1 MEVIICIIALIII
14 NWNIWDQQSK
24 QASMQR
30 QLETQHQQIQALKV
44 RLEALEPKDEVETF
58 MEKINKTFKQ

>member
-1 MEVIICIIALIII
+1 MEAIICIIALIII

-30 QLETQHQQIQALKV
+30 QLETQHQQIQALKA
-44 RLEALEPKDEVETF
+44 RLEALEPKDEVDQFRELLN
-58 MEKINKTFKQ
+58 KI

>member
-14 NWNIWDQQSK
+14 NWNIWDQQ
-24 QASMQR
+24 
-30 QLETQHQQIQALKV
+30 IQALKA

-58 MEKINKTFKQ
+58 VDKEISKK

>member
-30 QLETQHQQIQALKV
+30 QLETQHQQIQALKA
-44 RLEALEPKDEVETF
+44 RLTALEPKDEVDKF
-58 MEKINKTFKQ
+58 METINKI

>member
-30 QLETQHQQIQALKV
+30 QLETQHQQIQALKA
-44 RLEALEPKDEVETF
+44 RLEALEPKDEVDKF
-58 MEKINKTFKQ
+58 METINKI

>member
-24 QASMQR
+24 QSSMQR
-30 QLETQHQQIQALKV
+30 QLETQHQQIQALKA
-44 RLEALEPKDEVETF
+44 RLTALEPKDEVDKF
-58 MEKINKTFKQ
+58 METINKI